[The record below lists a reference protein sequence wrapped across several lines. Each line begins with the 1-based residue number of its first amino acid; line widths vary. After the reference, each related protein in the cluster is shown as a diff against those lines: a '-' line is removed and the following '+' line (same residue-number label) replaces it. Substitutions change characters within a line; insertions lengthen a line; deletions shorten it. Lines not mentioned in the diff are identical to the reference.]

1 MQKRHIW
8 CWVALCCLAAWA
20 EESPS
25 GTSSG
30 CVPLAPVF
38 KEGIHIYDDCWE
50 VETLSPPTTVPLF
63 EWEEVYEEPK
73 INLDGGAD
81 PAWRT
86 DCLAGSGSLLKH
98 TFTAPPHTVT
108 KGKIGW
114 KTENSECIPDGGEE
128 EEIDLKVS
136 WKWQAPEGADPPE
149 GSGKEATFTFG
160 AKTPGCHDVV
170 FTATGTPDREG
181 CPEVTASVTS
191 KISSVGVKL
200 ILPKEPIQTCC
211 TPVTRPARVKV
222 DSGCDEV
229 TVTDVEWSARPE
241 GWSPRPGGSLAFVR
255 SAEYPDDQTKVDIK
269 NIRWYPGEVEKP
281 CDRTCKYQIT
291 ANVKLSNGETCSD
304 TKTLVVEAV
313 YHQCSVRDNKS
324 FVGDVDFWKSP
335 LFNENCRSYVARG
348 GTFRWKFEP
357 SGPKCSEPELRRDC
371 YFYDEIMAEE
381 LFHKDQYESFN
392 HNLPLEIAIDEV
404 FDQFNFGD
412 NIICGS
418 SESHRNILAMIE
430 IFRIANSL
438 FDEQMGYDPKAG
450 HAGPLRCRLEKEAK
464 NAANST
470 YFYIFECTYPLCK

>member
-1 MQKRHIW
+1 M
-8 CWVALCCLAAWA
+8 
-20 EESPS
+20 
-25 GTSSG
+25 
-30 CVPLAPVF
+30 
-38 KEGIHIYDDCWE
+38 
-50 VETLSPPTTVPLF
+50 
-63 EWEEVYEEPK
+63 
-73 INLDGGAD
+73 
-81 PAWRT
+81 
-86 DCLAGSGSLLKH
+86 
-98 TFTAPPHTVT
+98 
-108 KGKIGW
+108 
-114 KTENSECIPDGGEE
+114 
-128 EEIDLKVS
+128 EI
-136 WKWQAPEGADPPE
+136 
-149 GSGKEATFTFG
+149 
-160 AKTPGCHDVV
+160 
-170 FTATGTPDREG
+170 R
-181 CPEVTASVTS
+181 
-191 KISSVGVKL
+191 
-200 ILPKEPIQTCC
+200 
-211 TPVTRPARVKV
+211 
-222 DSGCDEV
+222 
-229 TVTDVEWSARPE
+229 
-241 GWSPRPGGSLAFVR
+241 
-255 SAEYPDDQTKVDIK
+255 
-269 NIRWYPGEVEKP
+269 NIRWYPGEVESP
-281 CDRTCKYQIT
+281 CDRRCKYQIT
-291 ANVKLSNGETCSD
+291 ANVKFSNGETCSD

>member
-1 MQKRHIW
+1 MNLTI
-8 CWVALCCLAAWA
+8 
-20 EESPS
+20 S
-25 GTSSG
+25 GHH
-30 CVPLAPVF
+30 L
-38 KEGIHIYDDCWE
+38 
-50 VETLSPPTTVPLF
+50 
-63 EWEEVYEEPK
+63 
-73 INLDGGAD
+73 
-81 PAWRT
+81 
-86 DCLAGSGSLLKH
+86 
-98 TFTAPPHTVT
+98 
-108 KGKIGW
+108 
-114 KTENSECIPDGGEE
+114 
-128 EEIDLKVS
+128 
-136 WKWQAPEGADPPE
+136 
-149 GSGKEATFTFG
+149 
-160 AKTPGCHDVV
+160 
-170 FTATGTPDREG
+170 
-181 CPEVTASVTS
+181 
-191 KISSVGVKL
+191 
-200 ILPKEPIQTCC
+200 
-211 TPVTRPARVKV
+211 
-222 DSGCDEV
+222 
-229 TVTDVEWSARPE
+229 
-241 GWSPRPGGSLAFVR
+241 
-255 SAEYPDDQTKVDIK
+255 
-269 NIRWYPGEVEKP
+269 EVEKP

-470 YFYIFECTYPLCK
+470 YFYTFECTYPLCK